1 MPETKKNNKATSF
14 YLIALMVTMVGALF
28 FYFNIDLF
36 LPDYSQDYSA
46 VGRPIKQFNKETL
59 NGLKE
64 LKQCGDWPLTN
75 VNLSSDR
82 GSPFAR
88 KDSPLPVTAA
98 VATPECLPVL
108 RISSQ

>member
-1 MPETKKNNKATSF
+1 MPENKKNKTTSF

-36 LPDYSQDYSA
+36 LSDYTQDYSTA
-46 VGRPIKQFNKETL
+46 GQPIKQFNQETL
-59 NGLKE
+59 SGLKE
-64 LKQCGDWPLTN
+64 LKQCGDWPLVS
-75 VNLSSDR
+75 VNLSADR
-82 GSPFAR
+82 GNPFAR

-108 RISSQ
+108 RIPSQ